1 MNQKQKISLMI
12 KIGFFVVFFLII
24 ALIVLLVTTLLTP
37 AKDITHSENAMSD
50 SLNTEQSQS
59 PSANESTEPV
69 SPNQWRSYEYE
80 FTADLSAYEE
90 YMNVEGDEYLFLVNT
105 DHRLSENDKPTD
117 LIDVINTRK
126 DGRNTQQ
133 MRECAAKA
141 LEALFIEAEK
151 AGMTYV
157 NPSSGYGLSVMSA
170 YRSYSYQQTLFN
182 NQVAKYASYGADAE
196 KMAAREVQY
205 PGASEHQ
212 TGLCCDMH
220 NIPSADTAFAS
231 QQAADWLKENS
242 YKFGFILRYPEDKTD
257 ITGISFEPW
266 HFRFVGRFHATRMHE
281 LGMCLE
287 EYMAYLGK

>member
-1 MNQKQKISLMI
+1 MPPKL
-12 KIGFFVVFFLII
+12 
-24 ALIVLLVTTLLTP
+24 
-37 AKDITHSENAMSD
+37 
-50 SLNTEQSQS
+50 
-59 PSANESTEPV
+59 
-69 SPNQWRSYEYE
+69 
-80 FTADLSAYEE
+80 
-90 YMNVEGDEYLFLVNT
+90 
-105 DHRLSENDKPTD
+105 
-117 LIDVINTRK
+117 
-126 DGRNTQQ
+126 
-133 MRECAAKA
+133 

-266 HFRFVGRFHATRMHE
+266 HFRFVGRFHATRIHE